1 MTEAVTGRTGR
12 QVVRG
17 VGRGALV
24 AIACLF
30 LGSGLARFASGPAI
44 ALAEEAAATE
54 EAPGAALS
62 VLTEDELVR
71 LLADLAAR
79 EANVTRR
86 EREAETRL
94 AAAELAETR
103 AREAVADL
111 EAAEAALRATMAL
124 ADGAAEADLA
134 QLTAMYEAMKPQQA
148 SPLFQQ
154 MAPDFAAGFLGRMRP
169 DAAAAILAGLSP
181 ESAYA
186 ISVILAGRN
195 ADIPRS
201 LPPSPEEDS

>member
-1 MTEAVTGRTGR
+1 MTRARKGRTGR
-12 QVVRG
+12 G
-17 VGRGALV
+17 IGRGSLV

-30 LGSGLARFASGPAI
+30 IGSALARFASGPAI
-44 ALAEEAAATE
+44 ALAEEAAALG
-54 EAPGAALS
+54 EAPGAAAAA
-62 VLTEDELVR
+62 VEEDELAR
-71 LLADLAAR
+71 LLADLGAR
-79 EANVTRR
+79 EADVTRR

-94 AAAELAETR
+94 AAAELAEMR
-103 AREAVADL
+103 AREAVAEL
-111 EAAEAALRATMAL
+111 EAAEAALRATIAL
-124 ADGAAEADLA
+124 ADGAAEADLT

-169 DAAAAILAGLSP
+169 DAAAAILAGLTP

-195 ADIPRS
+195 ADVPRS
-201 LPPSPEEDS
+201 SPPSVEEDS

>member
-1 MTEAVTGRTGR
+1 MTKARKERAR
-12 QVVRG
+12 RG
-17 VGRGALV
+17 AGRGSLV

-30 LGSGLARFASGPAI
+30 LGSALVRFASGPAI
-44 ALAEEAAATE
+44 ALAEEAAALE
-54 EAPGAALS
+54 EAPGATAALGQ
-62 VLTEDELVR
+62 DELVR
-71 LLADLAAR
+71 LLADLGER
-79 EANVTRR
+79 EAEVTRR

-103 AREAVADL
+103 AREAVAEL
-111 EAAEAALRATMAL
+111 EAAEAALRNTIAL

-154 MAPDFAAGFLGRMRP
+154 MAPGFAAGFLGRMRP

-195 ADIPRS
+195 ADVPRS
-201 LPPSPEEDS
+201 SPASVEEDS